1 MKNTAKP
8 ESATLPLQDVQIQDT
23 FWSSYMDLVHQVV
36 IPYQW
41 DALNDRIPDAE
52 PSYAIHNFRIAAGVE
67 QGSYGGLVFQDSD
80 LAKWLEAVAYRLATH
95 PDPALEEIADETI
108 QFIIQAQQKDGYIN
122 TYFTV
127 KEPDK
132 RWTNLHDCHEL
143 YCAGH
148 MMEAAVAYYEATGK
162 RAFLHAMCRFA
173 DYIDTVFGPD
183 EGKIHGYDG
192 HQEIELALVKLY
204 RVTGEQRYLRLSQYF
219 IDARGQQPNFFIE
232 EWEQRGRTSHWV
244 PGEFKPDPQYNQS
257 HLPVREQSTAV
268 GHAVRAVY
276 MYSAMADLARLTG
289 DQALAEACRRL
300 WNNVTKRQMYI
311 TGGIGSTRI
320 GEAFSLDWN
329 LPNERVY
336 GETCASIGLIFF
348 AHRMLQLEQ
357 KAEYADVLERALY
370 NNVIGSMSEDGKHYF
385 YVNPLEV
392 WPDACAKDPELP
404 HVKPVRQKW
413 FGCSCCPPNVA
424 RILASLGTYIYT
436 VNNDTIYTHLFVGN
450 KAKVH
455 MNGLDVLL
463 KQETDSPWNGNIRIT
478 VTPERA
484 AAFRLALRVPGW
496 CKEQPTLRIN
506 GQAHT
511 TLQVVDG
518 YCLIDRPWQPGDV
531 VEWVLA
537 MEVQFIAAH
546 PFMRANAGKVAIQ
559 RGPFVYALEEVDH
572 AAPLAS
578 LSINPT
584 QLLTA
589 RRDASLPGEPIV
601 LEGIL
606 HQEASA
612 HALSED
618 EPYHVF
624 GTTSAPTLM
633 PLRAVPYFMWGNR
646 NPGEMAVW
654 IRTNHNDY

>member
-1 MKNTAKP
+1 
-8 ESATLPLQDVQIQDT
+8 
-23 FWSSYMDLVHQVV
+23 
-36 IPYQW
+36 
-41 DALNDRIPDAE
+41 
-52 PSYAIHNFRIAAGVE
+52 
-67 QGSYGGLVFQDSD
+67 
-80 LAKWLEAVAYRLATH
+80 
-95 PDPALEEIADETI
+95 
-108 QFIIQAQQKDGYIN
+108 
-122 TYFTV
+122 
-127 KEPDK
+127 
-132 RWTNLHDCHEL
+132 
-143 YCAGH
+143 
-148 MMEAAVAYYEATGK
+148 
-162 RAFLHAMCRFA
+162 
-173 DYIDTVFGPD
+173 
-183 EGKIHGYDG
+183 
-192 HQEIELALVKLY
+192 
-204 RVTGEQRYLRLSQYF
+204 
-219 IDARGQQPNFFIE
+219 
-232 EWEQRGRTSHWV
+232 
-244 PGEFKPDPQYNQS
+244 
-257 HLPVREQSTAV
+257 
-268 GHAVRAVY
+268 
-276 MYSAMADLARLTG
+276 MYTAMADLARLTG

-436 VNNDTIYTHLFVGN
+436 VNNETIYTHLFIGN

-478 VTPERA
+478 VTPEHA
-484 AAFRLALRVPGW
+484 ATFRLGLRVPGW
-496 CKEQPTLRIN
+496 CKQQPTLRIN

-511 TLQVVDG
+511 ALQVVDG

-531 VEWVLA
+531 VEWILA
-537 MEVQFIAAH
+537 MEAQFIAAH
-546 PFMRANAGKVAIQ
+546 PLMRANAGKVAMQ
-559 RGPFVYALEEVDH
+559 REPFVYALEEVDH

-589 RRDASLPGEPIV
+589 RRDASLPGEPMV

-606 HQEASA
+606 HQDASA
-612 HALSED
+612 HAISED

-624 GTTSAPTLM
+624 GTASAPTLT

-646 NPGEMAVW
+646 NPGEMTVW